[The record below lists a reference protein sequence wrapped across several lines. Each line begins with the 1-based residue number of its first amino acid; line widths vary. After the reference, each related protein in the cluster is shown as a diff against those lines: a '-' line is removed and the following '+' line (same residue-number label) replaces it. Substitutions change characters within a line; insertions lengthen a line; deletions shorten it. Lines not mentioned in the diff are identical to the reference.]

1 MLICDH
7 LPRRNNPLPKPPPR
21 GGGGAVVAAGA
32 EFDAAA
38 DDAEV
43 EPVDEAAVAALLAE
57 IAHASRMT
65 GALQRAFNQRPKPVT
80 QSQ

>member
-1 MLICDH
+1 MLAI
-7 LPRRNNPLPKPPPR
+7 RYKPLVSPPPNPPPCR
-21 GGGGAVVAAGA
+21 GGGAIVAAGA

-43 EPVDEAAVAALLAE
+43 EPVDQAAVAALLAE

-65 GALQRAFNQRPKPVT
+65 GALQRAFNQRAKPVT
-80 QSQ
+80 QS